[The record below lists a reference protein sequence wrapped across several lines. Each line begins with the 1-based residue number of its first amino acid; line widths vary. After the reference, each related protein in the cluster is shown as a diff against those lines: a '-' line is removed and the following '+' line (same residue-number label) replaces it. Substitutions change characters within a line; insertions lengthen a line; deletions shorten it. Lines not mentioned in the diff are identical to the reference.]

1 MTPTQPDPTAGRWA
15 RIEALFAEAVELPPA
30 ERSAYL
36 ERVEPDPTLRA
47 EVEAL
52 LAAHEAPAAGLLDG
66 PPPWLRGRADP
77 DLPDRIGPYRIE
89 RLLGRGGMGRVYLA
103 EHEAADFRRKVAIK
117 LVRRG
122 LDTEDVLRR
131 FRAER
136 RILASLDHP
145 NIARLLD
152 VGATDDGLPYFVMEY
167 VDGVDILEHCRRHAL
182 DIPARLA
189 LFRDVCAAVHHAHQ
203 RLLVHRDLKP
213 GNILVTSAGVPKLL
227 DFGIAKILDP
237 EQTDGHTTRLA
248 ERRLTPRYS
257 APEQL
262 HGERVTT
269 ACDVWA
275 LGVLLY
281 ELLVERHP
289 FGDVGE
295 RTQEELTREILE
307 RDPPPPS
314 AVAPPERRRAIA
326 GDLDTITMKA
336 LRKEPGERYSSVA
349 AFSDDV
355 RRHLEGLPVE

>member
-1 MTPTQPDPTAGRWA
+1 GSRHAAHPGQLRRGAARGQARRRCSAGAPRRGSAGPRRSAGRRAARPRRGARPPEGVQSPGRAGRRVPLLRRARLRRDRCTDGRLADHRAPGLGSGPRLAPPRAGRRAPRSRRRCTPRPRRRGTARSGRRLARIRGSVTMKPTQPDPTAGRWA

-30 ERSAYL
+30 ERSAVL

-47 EVEAL
+47 EAGARR
-52 LAAHEAPAAGLLDG
+52 AAHEAPATGLLDG

-103 EHEAADFRRKVAIK
+103 EHEAADFRRQVAIK

-189 LFRDVCAAVHHAHQ
+189 L
-203 RLLVHRDLKP
+203 
-213 GNILVTSAGVPKLL
+213 
-227 DFGIAKILDP
+227 
-237 EQTDGHTTRLA
+237 
-248 ERRLTPRYS
+248 
-257 APEQL
+257 
-262 HGERVTT
+262 
-269 ACDVWA
+269 
-275 LGVLLY
+275 
-281 ELLVERHP
+281 
-289 FGDVGE
+289 
-295 RTQEELTREILE
+295 
-307 RDPPPPS
+307 
-314 AVAPPERRRAIA
+314 
-326 GDLDTITMKA
+326 
-336 LRKEPGERYSSVA
+336 
-349 AFSDDV
+349 
-355 RRHLEGLPVE
+355 